1 MLNLLK
7 KSSFFLLA
15 GLAVFFFIVFTK
27 KQDSSAELPIETH
40 DTDELFQDNLN
51 SVSTKDKEQSFVV
64 DVKGAVQNPGVY
76 TVKQNDRIHDVIE
89 LAGGFS
95 VDADQSQVNLA
106 QLVQDEM
113 IIAVPKQGDQD
124 TNISADMD
132 KANEKIRINYASVQE
147 IEQLPGIGPSKAEAI
162 FQYREENGLFRELE
176 DLLNI
181 SGIGEKTVE
190 SLKDYIQIP

>member
-15 GLAVFFFIVFTK
+15 GLAVFFFVVFTK
-27 KQDSSAELPIETH
+27 KQDSSAELPIDTK
-40 DTDELFQDNLN
+40 DTDELFQDDTN
-51 SVSTKDKEQSFVV
+51 SESTVDNEQSLVV
-64 DVKGAVQNPGVY
+64 DVKGAVQSPGVY
-76 TVKQNDRIHDVIE
+76 TVEQDDRIHDVIE

-95 VDADQSQVNLA
+95 KNADQSQVNLA

-113 IIAVPKQGDQD
+113 IIAVPEQGEQE
-124 TNISADMD
+124 TNISSGINDSND
-132 KANEKIRINYASVQE
+132 KIRINYASVQE
-147 IEQLPGIGPSKAEAI
+147 IEQLPGIGPSKAETI

-181 SGIGEKTVE
+181 SGIGEKTIE
-190 SLKDYIQIP
+190 SLRDYIQIP

>member
-15 GLAVFFFIVFTK
+15 GLAVFFFVVFTK
-27 KQDSSAELPIETH
+27 KQDSSAELPIDTK
-40 DTDELFQDNLN
+40 DTDELFQDDTN
-51 SVSTKDKEQSFVV
+51 SESTVDNEQSLVV
-64 DVKGAVQNPGVY
+64 DVKGAVQSPGVY
-76 TVKQNDRIHDVIE
+76 TVDQDDRIHDVIE

-95 VDADQSQVNLA
+95 KNADQSQVNLA

-113 IIAVPKQGDQD
+113 IIAVPEQGEQE
-124 TNISADMD
+124 TNISSGINDSND
-132 KANEKIRINYASVQE
+132 KIRINYASVQE
-147 IEQLPGIGPSKAEAI
+147 IEQLPGIGPSKAETI

-181 SGIGEKTVE
+181 SGIGEKTIE
-190 SLKDYIQIP
+190 SLRDYIQIP

>member
-15 GLAVFFFIVFTK
+15 GLAVFFFVVFTK
-27 KQDSSAELPIETH
+27 KQDSSAELPIDTK
-40 DTDELFQDNLN
+40 DTDELFQDDTN
-51 SVSTKDKEQSFVV
+51 SESTVDNEQSVVV
-64 DVKGAVQNPGVY
+64 DVKGAVQSPGVY
-76 TVKQNDRIHDVIE
+76 TVEQDDRIHDVIE

-95 VDADQSQVNLA
+95 KNADQSQVNLA

-113 IIAVPKQGDQD
+113 IIAVPEQGEQE
-124 TNISADMD
+124 TNISSGINDSND
-132 KANEKIRINYASVQE
+132 KIRINYASVQE
-147 IEQLPGIGPSKAEAI
+147 IEHLPGIGPSKAETI

-181 SGIGEKTVE
+181 SGIGEKTIE
-190 SLKDYIQIP
+190 SLRDYIQIP